1 MNPAEVLR
9 GGAAELVSILGP
21 EGFTFIETGTGSSSG
36 GHFASGEFRRE
47 DRRLEL
53 HVRWSLGLVTYHVG
67 DANLRHE
74 DLTRA
79 IAATQQ
85 VQEPAE
91 YPGFSDQ
98 PIDGFRHLR
107 ADLVRFGRVFTQ
119 GTAEEFLVLV
129 AWARRHP
136 RPTGL
141 AALR

>member
-1 MNPAEVLR
+1 M
-9 GGAAELVSILGP
+9 
-21 EGFTFIETGTGSSSG
+21 
-36 GHFASGEFRRE
+36 
-47 DRRLEL
+47 
-53 HVRWSLGLVTYHVG
+53 TYHVG

-107 ADLVRFGRVFTQ
+107 AHLARFGRVFTQ
-119 GTAEEFLVLV
+119 ARQRSSGSWSRGFGSIRDPPDSQRFGDTAV
-129 AWARRHP
+129 
-136 RPTGL
+136 
-141 AALR
+141 

>member
-1 MNPAEVLR
+1 MSPAEVLR
-9 GGAAELVSILGP
+9 GGAAELASILGP
-21 EGFTFIETGTGSSSG
+21 EGFSFIETGEGPSSG
-36 GHFASGEFRRE
+36 GHFASGEFRCE
-47 DRRLEL
+47 NRRLEL
-53 HVRWSLGLVTYHVG
+53 HVRGALGLVTYHVG

-107 ADLVRFGRVFTQ
+107 ADLARFGRVFTQ
-119 GTAEEFLVLV
+119 GTAEEFWVLV
-129 AWARRHP
+129 AWVREHP
-136 RPTGL
+136 TPSGL